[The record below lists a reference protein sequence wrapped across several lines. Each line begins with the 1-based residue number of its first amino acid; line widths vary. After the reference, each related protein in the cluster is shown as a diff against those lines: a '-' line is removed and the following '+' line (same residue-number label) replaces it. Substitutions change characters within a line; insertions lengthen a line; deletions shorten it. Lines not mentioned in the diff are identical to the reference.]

1 MESEKAQRRGANKK
15 GEDVWERNVR
25 LEKMKKGEV
34 WASFILTEAGEF
46 MLSRDAW
53 WTPEPPNPGE
63 VGCASIYV
71 RNHHLPFSGLFPG
84 DAAEPPWWTPEAAEI
99 KSWKIRAPQTL

>member
-34 WASFILTEAGEF
+34 
-46 MLSRDAW
+46 
-53 WTPEPPNPGE
+53 
-63 VGCASIYV
+63 
-71 RNHHLPFSGLFPG
+71 
-84 DAAEPPWWTPEAAEI
+84 
-99 KSWKIRAPQTL
+99 